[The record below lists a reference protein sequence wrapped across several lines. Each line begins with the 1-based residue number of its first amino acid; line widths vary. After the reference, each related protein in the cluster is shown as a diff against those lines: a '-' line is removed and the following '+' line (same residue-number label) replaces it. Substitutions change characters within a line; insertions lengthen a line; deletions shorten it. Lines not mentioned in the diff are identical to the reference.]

1 MRENVVYELED
12 KDGCPKCHHQVSL
25 WLGAS
30 GTDRDGLHIA
40 YICPNC
46 GFETCDYVP
55 NVDDILPEKFAWSR
69 ETDGSV
75 RWYRENMGI
84 DIARSSDVTVCA
96 ECGAT
101 MPGGHYSGCGN
112 WSRL

>member
-12 KDGCPKCHHQVSL
+12 KDGCPNCHHQVSL

-55 NVDDILPEKFAWSR
+55 DVDDSLPEKFAWSR
-69 ETDGSV
+69 NSDGSV
-75 RWYRENMGI
+75 TWYRKNMGI
-84 DIARSSDVTVCA
+84 DIASSADLTVCA

-101 MPGGHYSGCGN
+101 MPGHYSGCSN